1 MVNIRDRRSC
11 RFNTIM
17 LPVVLTALVL
27 GRFSLS
33 ENHTYHFAMTCSTD
47 HGPVSCDAVHRSR
60 RAFSFSDPGGGPTNS
75 SGTDGS
81 DTANN
86 CPIEEFCTCTGTI
99 SGEISVTCT
108 GFVDSNTTAVQDILV
123 ATSAECAIEVNRQR
137 LITYDNG
144 TVLNTTVTYCL
155 KDPEISHPNRGVSIA
170 VPIIAAAVCVTVI
183 VGIFAWRRY
192 GQTVSV

>member
-1 MVNIRDRRSC
+1 
-11 RFNTIM
+11 M

-33 ENHTYHFAMTCSTD
+33 DNHTYHFDMTCSTD

-60 RAFSFSDPGGGPTNS
+60 RAFSFSDPGGGPDS
-75 SGTDGS
+75 GSGTDGDGS
-81 DTANN
+81 DPDNH
-86 CPIEEFCTCTGTI
+86 CPIEEFCTCTGPI
-99 SGEISVTCT
+99 SGEISVTCM
-108 GFVDSNTTAVQDILV
+108 GFIESNTTAVQDLLI
-123 ATSAECAIEVNRQR
+123 ATSAECAIEVRRPR
-137 LITYDNG
+137 LITLDNG
-144 TVLNTTVTYCL
+144 TVVNTTVTYCL

-192 GQTVSV
+192 GQTESV